1 VIRVGVAGWSY
12 ADWKGRVYPRSSVGD
27 FHPLPYLARYF
38 DCIEINS
45 SFYALPRIEYVTNW
59 VEFVRDKRDFRFCI
73 KLHRD
78 FTHGEVTEQDA
89 LQFRRTFEPMVDA
102 GKLGVALAQFHQG
115 FENDAAGR
123 SRLAR
128 VQRLAGN
135 LPLVVEL
142 RHRSWFYADALRY
155 LEETGVNLAHIDMP
169 ASPDVVPQVRER
181 DDLPYFL
188 GPTGYLRVHG
198 RNDADWYDPDKD
210 RDDKYNWLYKEED
223 SALFAR
229 YAQRLANVGG
239 DTYVITNN
247 HFAGKA
253 AVNGIE
259 IQFALA
265 GDLVSAP
272 PELVATY
279 PSLRKIT
286 KREGQGQLF

>member
-1 VIRVGVAGWSY
+1 LIRVGVAGWSY
-12 ADWKGRVYPRSSVGD
+12 ADWKGRVYPRRGGPD

-45 SFYALPRIEYVTNW
+45 SFYAPPAVEHVRRW
-59 VEFVRDKRDFRFCI
+59 VELVEDVPNFRFCI

-78 FTHGEVTEQDA
+78 FTHGEISEREA
-89 LQFRRTFEPMVDA
+89 LNFRRTFEPMAEA
-102 GKLGVALAQFHQG
+102 GMLGVALAQFHQG
-115 FENDAAGR
+115 FENDPAGR

-142 RHRSWFYADALRY
+142 RHRSWFSSDALHY
-155 LEETGVNLAHIDMP
+155 LEEDGVNLAHIDMP
-169 ASPDVVPQVRER
+169 SSPKVVPQVDGAEQ
-181 DDLPYFL
+181 LPYFL

-198 RNDADWYDPDKD
+198 RNADDWYDDEKH
-210 RDDKYNWLYKEED
+210 RDDKYNWLYSEAD

-229 YAQRLANVGG
+229 YAQRLASAGG
-239 DTYVITNN
+239 DTYVVTNN

-259 IQFALA
+259 VMHALM
-265 GDLVSAP
+265 GELVSAP
-272 PELVATY
+272 PELVAAY
-279 PSLRKIT
+279 PALQAIT

>member
-1 VIRVGVAGWSY
+1 LIRVGVAGWSY
-12 ADWKGRVYPRSSVGD
+12 ADWKGRVYPRGGGPD
-27 FHPLPYLARYF
+27 FHPLSYLARYF

-45 SFYALPRIEYVTNW
+45 SFYALPRDEHVSKW
-59 VEFVRDKRDFRFCI
+59 VELVEDHRDFRFCI

-78 FTHGEVTEQDA
+78 FTHGEVSDKDA
-89 LQFRRTFEPMVDA
+89 LEFRRTFEPMMDA

-142 RHRSWFYADALRY
+142 RHRSWFNTDALRY
-155 LEETGVNLAHIDMP
+155 LELEGVNLAHIDMP
-169 ASPDVVPQVRER
+169 ASAEVVPQVGES
-181 DDLPYFL
+181 DTLPYFI
-188 GPTGYLRVHG
+188 GPKGYLRVHG
-198 RNDADWYDPDKD
+198 RNQDDWYDDEKD
-210 RDDKYNWLYKEED
+210 RDDKYNWLYSEGD
-223 SALFAR
+223 SAMFAR
-229 YAQRLANVGG
+229 YAQRLADAGG
-239 DTYVITNN
+239 DTYVVTNN

-259 IQFALA
+259 IKHGLT

-279 PSLRKIT
+279 PGLQAIT